1 MAQCSFFFFCPQVND
16 KELSN
21 FVSKEQI
28 SEEAKS
34 SMKHKSLVN
43 STIHPIMN
51 EHLLHS
57 DASLM
62 AQLEV
67 KNLPAAQEMQVQS
80 LGR

>member
-1 MAQCSFFFFCPQVND
+1 
-16 KELSN
+16 
-21 FVSKEQI
+21 
-28 SEEAKS
+28 
-34 SMKHKSLVN
+34 MKHKSLVN